1 MHIITWKNHENLKL
15 NKRGQSQMT
24 TYYIIYFI
32 ANVQQANEYIEK
44 IYQMLPVAGKSL
56 RNNSGSWL
64 KSKAF
69 SFGEMKMI

>member
-1 MHIITWKNHENLKL
+1 
-15 NKRGQSQMT
+15 MT

-69 SFGEMKMI
+69 SFGEMKML